1 MQMCMIAG
9 GIANGGVVK
18 EPRLVKSSALDVS
31 NLTSA
36 LQESRIMPAEVAGQ
50 VKDMMRAVVEDGTGS
65 RAAIEGVTVCGK
77 TGTAEVGG
85 SQKAHAWFIGFIEE
99 PEHPLAVT
107 VIVEN
112 GGSGGR
118 VAAPIAKT
126 VLEKAVKAGY

>member
-1 MQMCMIAG
+1 M
-9 GIANGGVVK
+9 
-18 EPRLVKSSALDVS
+18 S
-31 NLTSA
+31 
-36 LQESRIMPAEVAGQ
+36 AEVAGQ

-65 RAAIEGVTVCGK
+65 RAAVEGVTVCGK

-85 SQKAHAWFIGFIEE
+85 SQKAHAWFMGFIEE
-99 PEHPLAVT
+99 AEHPLAIT